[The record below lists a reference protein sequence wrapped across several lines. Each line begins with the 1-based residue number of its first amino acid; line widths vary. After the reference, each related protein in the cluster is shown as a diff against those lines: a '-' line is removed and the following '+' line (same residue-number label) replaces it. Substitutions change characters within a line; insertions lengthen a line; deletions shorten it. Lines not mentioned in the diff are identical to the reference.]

1 MKNFWS
7 FLLNRFLSVSDKNFC
22 NPLYLCIRTSLLS
35 TCTIRTI
42 RFYLIA
48 AAKINQLLL
57 LFQIFLPLFY
67 GNYEDL
73 LPPTLRSTSYNRNFF
88 YNRRIQGTEKEREKG
103 EKKEEGGKREDKS
116 LEKTLYKPHHFQ
128 EKGGQGEQGE
138 RKEKKKTGK
147 KRKMLFKKRSRMRK
161 KERKK
166 EKRDRRRYI
175 N

>member
-1 MKNFWS
+1 M
-7 FLLNRFLSVSDKNFC
+7 SVSDKNFC
-22 NPLYLCIRTSLLS
+22 NPLYLCIRTSLLP

-48 AAKINQLLL
+48 AAKINQLLY

-67 GNYEDL
+67 GIYEDL

-116 LEKTLYKPHHFQ
+116 LEETLYKPYHFQ
-128 EKGGQGEQGE
+128 EKES
-138 RKEKKKTGK
+138 KVSEKKKRKTGRYG
-147 KRKMLFKKRSRMRK
+147 KRKRETQS
-161 KERKK
+161 
-166 EKRDRRRYI
+166 
-175 N
+175 

>member
-7 FLLNRFLSVSDKNFC
+7 FLLTPFLSVTDKNFC

-67 GNYEDL
+67 GIYEDL

-88 YNRRIQGTEKEREKG
+88 YNRQIQGREKEREKG
-103 EKKEEGGKREDKS
+103 EKKEEGGKREDES

-128 EKGGQGEQGE
+128 EKESKVSE
-138 RKEKKKTGK
+138 KKKKKTGK
-147 KRKMLFKKRSRMRK
+147 KRGKRGDTA
-161 KERKK
+161 K
-166 EKRDRRRYI
+166 EKEKHRDKEGI
-175 N
+175 